1 MSQRLTSRRILVV
14 DDDEDIRSSI
24 SMALQA
30 EGASVDEAADGN
42 EAVFALQQPPPDAVV
57 LDLMLPGR
65 SGFLV
70 LDEARA
76 MSPRPVVVMVTAN
89 EGRRHE
95 AYARSQGVDEYF
107 TKPVPLAVLADT
119 LVDLLDRQQDP

>member
-1 MSQRLTSRRILVV
+1 MSQRLKSRRILVV

-24 SMALQA
+24 AMALQA
-30 EGASVDEAADGN
+30 DGATVDEAADGN
-42 EAVFALQQPPPDAVV
+42 EATFALQQTPPDAVV

-70 LDEARA
+70 LEEARA
-76 MSPRPVVVMVTAN
+76 MSPRPLVVMVTAN
-89 EGRRHE
+89 EGKRHE

-107 TKPVPLAVLADT
+107 IKPVPLAVLIDA
-119 LVDLLDRQQDP
+119 LADLLDAP